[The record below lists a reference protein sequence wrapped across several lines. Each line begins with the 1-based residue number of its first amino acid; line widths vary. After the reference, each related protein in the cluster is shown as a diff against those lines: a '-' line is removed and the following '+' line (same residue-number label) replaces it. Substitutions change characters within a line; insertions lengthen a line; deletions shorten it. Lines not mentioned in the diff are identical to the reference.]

1 MSLNQMQIQLQTSKN
16 YMKISLSNRT
26 LCNLILVAIFEHSVN
41 HNNKNNN
48 IEDNND
54 EDHNNN
60 NNDDYDANIVF
71 ETLAVYGPILTQCFS
86 LLFP

>member
-1 MSLNQMQIQLQTSKN
+1 
-16 YMKISLSNRT
+16 MKISLSNRT

-41 HNNKNNN
+41 HINKNNN

-60 NNDDYDANIVF
+60 NNDDYDTNIVF
-71 ETLAVYGPILTQCFS
+71 ETLAVYGPMFFPLVS
-86 LLFP
+86 LIKS